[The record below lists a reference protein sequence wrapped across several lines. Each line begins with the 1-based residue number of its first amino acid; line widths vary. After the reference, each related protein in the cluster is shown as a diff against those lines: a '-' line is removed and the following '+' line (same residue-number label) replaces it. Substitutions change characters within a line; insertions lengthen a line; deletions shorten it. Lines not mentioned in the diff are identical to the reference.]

1 VPWQLF
7 GNGRND
13 WSAKLIRGLSAE
25 AAAGFQSRRGRWRES
40 NPVNPHYAAFATY
53 KAARVHHAGWW
64 RGSVAARGARATI
77 GGAGVFRGQE
87 MALKMLDYVLGHND
101 REQLRLIKQGRFLAP
116 FTEAFLRSAG
126 IASGMRVLD
135 IGCGMGDVTMLT
147 AQLVGPTGRVV
158 SIDLDQASIET
169 ARRRVVAIGLENVKF
184 HRADLVTFAD
194 AELFDA
200 IIGRLVLEFV
210 PDTTAAI
217 KRLCVLLRPGGIMAF
232 QEPSWRMWLAYTAH
246 LPLRSAVTTLIHKT
260 FVAGGVNTE
269 MELPIYRAFLAAD
282 LSVADMRIELPIGDS
297 PEFRSLL
304 YELLLAVWERVKAFR
319 LPLDGLG
326 DLNTLASRLDDELNV
341 NKSLASF
348 IALVGAS
355 ARKRLTHS

>member
-1 VPWQLF
+1 
-7 GNGRND
+7 
-13 WSAKLIRGLSAE
+13 
-25 AAAGFQSRRGRWRES
+25 
-40 NPVNPHYAAFATY
+40 
-53 KAARVHHAGWW
+53 
-64 RGSVAARGARATI
+64 
-77 GGAGVFRGQE
+77 
-87 MALKMLDYVLGHND
+87 MALKTLDYVLGHND
-101 REQLRLIKQGRFLAP
+101 REQLRLIKQARFLAP

-147 AQLVGPTGRVV
+147 AQVVGPTGRVV

-169 ARRRVVAIGLENVKF
+169 ARRRVLAMGLENVKF

-200 IIGRLVLEFV
+200 IIGRLVLEFA

-217 KRLCVLLRPGGIMAF
+217 KRLCALLRPGGIMAF

-282 LSVADMRIELPIGDS
+282 LSVTDMRIELPIGDS

-304 YELLLAVWERVKAFR
+304 YELLLAVWGRAEALR

-326 DLNTLASRLDDELNV
+326 DPNTLASRLDDELNV